1 MLYRDEQGFKLAPYL
16 AKFTQNGEEVEQL
29 VIHKTDLEAFQEMGH
44 ISNLSFEESS
54 YGADVLSRYE
64 TIKDYPVTEEA
75 AAIQYV
81 DTGAIMPNS
90 KVETD
95 VALQSMQTA
104 VDSVIMSNLL
114 GGL

>member
-16 AKFTQNGEEVEQL
+16 ANFTQNNEEVEQL
-29 VIHKTDLEAFQEMGH
+29 VIDKTDLEAFQEMGH
-44 ISNLSFEESS
+44 ITNLIFEEST
-54 YGADVLSRYE
+54 YEADVLSRYE
-64 TIKDYPVTEEA
+64 TIKDYPATEEA

-81 DTGAIMPNS
+81 DNGTIMPNS

-95 VALQSMQTA
+95 VALKSMQTA